1 MSLEGRNKQQRGDE
15 CMTIY
20 LDVILLENLCMNYI
34 ILCATGLIHRIKIKA
49 WRIFFSSLIGGIYSI
64 LSFAPILEVYSNLIF
79 KVLLSIVMVYV
90 AFCPSNIKMLI
101 KQLLIFYLVSF
112 AFGGCAFALL
122 YFIRPQDILMRNGV
136 LTGTYPIKIALLGGI
151 VGFVIVNIAFKV
163 VKGKLSKK
171 DMFCE
176 ITVFLKQ
183 KSQTMK
189 AFIDTGNLLKDPI
202 SGMPVVVI
210 EATQLEELIPKE
222 VICYLNEIL
231 EGKNAEILSQVANE
245 HLLKFRI
252 IPFSSLGKQNG
263 LLLAFI
269 ADKVQIKTQENL
281 TDLTNIMIGIYEKSL
296 TKSGAYTALVGID
309 IIERCGNYEYFAS
322 IKG

>member
-1 MSLEGRNKQQRGDE
+1 
-15 CMTIY
+15 MTIY
-20 LDVILLENLCMNYI
+20 LDIILFENLCMNYI
-34 ILCATGLIHRIKIKA
+34 ILCATGFIHRIKIKA
-49 WRIFFSSLIGGIYSI
+49 WRILVSSLIGGVYSI
-64 LSFAPILEVYSNLIF
+64 LSFAPVLAIYSNLIF
-79 KVLLSIVMVYV
+79 KILLSIVMVYV
-90 AFCPSNIKMLI
+90 AFCPSCVKMLVKELI
-101 KQLLIFYLVSF
+101 IFYLVSF

-122 YFIRPQDILMRNGV
+122 YFVRPQDILMRNGV

-176 ITVFLKQ
+176 ITVVLKE
-183 KSQTMK
+183 KKKTVK

-202 SGMPVVVI
+202 SGMPVIVI
-210 EATQLEELIPKE
+210 EAIQLEELIPKA
-222 VICYLNEIL
+222 VIYHLEEIL
-231 EGKNAEILSQVANE
+231 EGKNTEILSKVTTENQ
-245 HLLKFRI
+245 LKFRI

-263 LLLAFI
+263 LLLGFI
-269 ADKVQIKTQENL
+269 ADKVEIKTQENL

-296 TKSGAYTALVGID
+296 TKSGAYTGLVGID